1 MQGVRPAVGQTHLQ
15 SSPTGDQENPR
26 DEPVYEFLYETRG
39 GEQPLQPCAGSDPGP
54 GVFSFPVPAR
64 SAHTVPAGAEL

>member
-39 GEQPLQPCAGSDPGP
+39 GERPLQPCAGSDPGP